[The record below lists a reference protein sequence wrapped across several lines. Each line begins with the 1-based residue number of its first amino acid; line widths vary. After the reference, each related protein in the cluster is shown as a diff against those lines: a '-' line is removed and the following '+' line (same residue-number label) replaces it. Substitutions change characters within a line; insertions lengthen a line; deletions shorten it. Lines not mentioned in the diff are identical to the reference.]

1 MHRPRVRDRSK
12 AQLRRLPWI
21 QTFDAVLWLAAA
33 SGFIYLGVSGV
44 RNGFYW
50 TRRSTLYRAEEPV
63 GFWIATA
70 LDGAVVLFCLFMS
83 FRAARHAISRDYPK
97 DARL

>member
-12 AQLRRLPWI
+12 AELRRLPRI
-21 QTFDAVLWLAAA
+21 LTFDAVLWLAAA
-33 SGFIYLGVSGV
+33 SGFIYLGVTGI

-50 TRRSTLYRAEEPV
+50 TRRSTLYRAEEPMV
-63 GFWIATA
+63 FWIATA
-70 LDGAVVLFCLFMS
+70 LDGVCVLFCLFMS
-83 FRAARHAISRDYPK
+83 FRAARYALSRNYPK